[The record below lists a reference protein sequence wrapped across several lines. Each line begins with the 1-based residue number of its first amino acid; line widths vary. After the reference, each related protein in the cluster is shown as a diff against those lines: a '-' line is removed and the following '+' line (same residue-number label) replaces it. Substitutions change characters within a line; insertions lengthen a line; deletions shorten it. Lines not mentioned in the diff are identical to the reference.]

1 MPRSSGT
8 YSLPAGNPVVTGTVI
23 STTWAN
29 NTLNDISNEI
39 TNSLP
44 RDGTAPPLANIPFG
58 NYKITGLGAATF
70 PTDAAQYQQVQSG
83 ATNYLT
89 AVSGADTITANLS
102 SPTLT
107 AYAAGN
113 TFRFT
118 AVGNNTGAVTLNING
133 LGAKDVTKNGA
144 TALIAGDIT
153 SSATI
158 EVVYDGT
165 RFQLI
170 GTAKVINEA
179 QGSDIASAG
188 TVNLTTATG
197 NYVHITGT
205 TTITAVTLAQGA
217 ERTVV
222 FDGALTLTN
231 GASLLL
237 PTSANITTAAGDTAI
252 FRGEAA
258 GVVRCIS
265 YTRKNGSSLG
275 SREIAAA
282 GVTSYTASATLTAAV
297 FGKHVYYNSA
307 SAGTLTLPS
316 ASAEPI
322 GSIIS
327 ISNIIGAGVC
337 TIARADASV
346 IFAFGQVGVTSIS
359 LNPGDSIQLVTDGA
373 NWVQVVGSKSLG
385 VGQNWQDVTG
395 SRAVNTTY
403 TNTTGKQIMVLIS
416 GNTAVGTKPTFSIN
430 GVAYA
435 KVGTNAGANVLFTL
449 SVIIPALATY
459 ILATNAAIEQWSEL
473 R

>member
-8 YSLPAGNPVVTGTVI
+8 FSLPAGNPVVTGTVI

-58 NYKITGLGAATF
+58 NYKITGLGAATL

-89 AVSGADTITANLS
+89 AVAGADTITANLS

-113 TFRFT
+113 TFRFI
-118 AVGNNTGAVTLNING
+118 AAGNNTGAVTLNING

-158 EVVYDGT
+158 EVVYDGA

-170 GTAKVINEA
+170 GTAKILNEA
-179 QGSDIASAG
+179 QGADIASAG

-205 TTITAVTLAQGA
+205 TTITAITLAQGA

-222 FDGALTLTN
+222 FDGALVLTN
-231 GASLLL
+231 GASLIL
-237 PTSANITTAAGDTAI
+237 PFGSSITTTAGDVAI

-258 GVVRCIS
+258 GVVRCVS
-265 YTRKNGSSLG
+265 YSHKSELIGYRTGQGGS
-275 SREIAAA
+275 
-282 GVTSYTASATLTAAV
+282 VTQLTSKSTAVTLNKSSGEVITSSATLNANTEVSFTLNNSLLTDKDTVVVNGAS
-297 FGKHVYYNSA
+297 SA
-307 SAGTLTLPS
+307 SYTWRAGRPGAGTVVIFLKNTT
-316 ASAEPI
+316 
-322 GSIIS
+322 
-327 ISNIIGAGVC
+327 AGNL
-337 TIARADASV
+337 ADAL
-346 IFAFGQVGVTSIS
+346 IMNFAIIKGATS
-359 LNPGDSIQLVTDGA
+359 
-373 NWVQVVGSKSLG
+373 
-385 VGQNWQDVTG
+385 
-395 SRAVNTTY
+395 
-403 TNTTGKQIMVLIS
+403 
-416 GNTAVGTKPTFSIN
+416 
-430 GVAYA
+430 
-435 KVGTNAGANVLFTL
+435 
-449 SVIIPALATY
+449 
-459 ILATNAAIEQWSEL
+459 
-473 R
+473 

>member
-1 MPRSSGT
+1 
-8 YSLPAGNPVVTGTVI
+8 LPAGNPVVTGTVI

-58 NYKITGLGAATF
+58 NYKITELGAATL
-70 PTDAAQYQQVQSG
+70 PTDAAQYQQIQSG

-89 AVSGADTITANLS
+89 AVAGTDTITANLS

-113 TFRFT
+113 TFRFI
-118 AVGNNTGAVTLNING
+118 AAGNNTGAVTLNING

-170 GTAKVINEA
+170 GTAKVLNEA
-179 QGSDIASAG
+179 QGADIASAA

-205 TTITAVTLAQGA
+205 TTITAITLAQGA
-217 ERTVV
+217 PRTVV

-237 PTSANITTAAGDTAI
+237 PTGANITTASGDTAV
-252 FRGEAA
+252 FRGEASS
-258 GVVRCIS
+258 VVRCVS
-265 YTRKNGSSLG
+265 YDRKNGTSLTHPVQNTISQLNTNVTVTDDGTGKVETTIDGTIISEETLAARKSTIDGGSTLYPEFKCRAWVNFNGTGTVAIRESGNVSSITDNG
-275 SREIAAA
+275 TGDYTVNFTTAMPDANYAVTGAA
-282 GVTSYTASATLTAAV
+282 GSTTEGGYVRI
-297 FGKHVYYNSA
+297 KD
-307 SAGTLTLPS
+307 GTTP
-316 ASAEPI
+316 
-322 GSIIS
+322 
-327 ISNIIGAGVC
+327 
-337 TIARADASV
+337 T
-346 IFAFGQVGVTSIS
+346 VG
-359 LNPGDSIQLVTDGA
+359 
-373 NWVQVVGSKSLG
+373 
-385 VGQNWQDVTG
+385 
-395 SRAVNTTY
+395 AVNINALKNSGTATSDQ
-403 TNTTGKQIMVLIS
+403 TNIYV
-416 GNTAVGTKPTFSIN
+416 SI
-430 GVAYA
+430 
-435 KVGTNAGANVLFTL
+435 F
-449 SVIIPALATY
+449 
-459 ILATNAAIEQWSEL
+459 